1 MRTFFT
7 MVGFVTVCSWIADLG
22 FGASLALRGLPLTE
36 HFGGPFMF
44 FAYGLFGGAT
54 P

>member
-1 MRTFFT
+1 MRIFFT
-7 MVGFVTVCSWIADLG
+7 TVGFVTVFSWIADLG
-22 FGASLALRGLPLTE
+22 FGASLALRGLPLTS

-44 FAYGLFGGAT
+44 FAYSLFGGPT